1 MILAP
6 KPSES
11 TKAHTFLSK
20 LSPIYT
26 KYNAIRFPKYEYEKK
41 KKRWLLE
48 FSESQSAKTPMTD
61 TLAHSTSFLLP

>member
-41 KKRWLLE
+41 KKDDYLSSVSLN
-48 FSESQSAKTPMTD
+48 QLK
-61 TLAHSTSFLLP
+61 LQ